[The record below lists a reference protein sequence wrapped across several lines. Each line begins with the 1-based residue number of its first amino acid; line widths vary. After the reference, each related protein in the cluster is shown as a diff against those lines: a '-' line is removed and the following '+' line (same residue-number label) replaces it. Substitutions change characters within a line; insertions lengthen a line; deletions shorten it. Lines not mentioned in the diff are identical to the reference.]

1 MKKFLPLLAV
11 LLCACGQKPAE
22 APKISIFCDH
32 IWTVA
37 RQEGISFREAA
48 TKIREIGYDG
58 ADVRVLQNPDELR
71 ILDSLGFGH
80 ACAIADI
87 DYGAGEQPE
96 MEATTLAFLETYGY
110 DRLLLVTGLMPEGS
124 TVADRDAAR
133 QRIAAFAKR
142 VSDKG
147 YCIMVEDYDNPR
159 SLCYNMAGLDSLFTL
174 APSLGHVFDTGNY
187 LFAGDDALVAYQQF
201 RDRIAHVHLKDRS
214 APDNMRCVPA
224 GSGCI
229 PIAQIVHDLVASGY
243 DGWLTVEQY
252 GSRQMLADSKA
263 AYANVT
269 AILQG
274 E

>member
-1 MKKFLPLLAV
+1 MKKFLPLLAL

-37 RQEGISFREAA
+37 HQEGISFREAA

-87 DYGAGEQPE
+87 DYGAGAQPE
-96 MEATTLAFLETYGY
+96 MEALALTFLETYGY

-124 TVADRDAAR
+124 TAEDRDAAR

-142 VSDKG
+142 VTDKG
-147 YCIMVEDYDNPR
+147 YCIMVEDFDNPR

-174 APSLGHVFDTGNY
+174 SPTLGHVFDTGNY
-187 LFAGDDALVAYQQF
+187 LFAGDDALVAYDKF
-201 RDRIAHVHLKDRS
+201 RDRIAHVHLKDRV
-214 APDNMRCVPA
+214 APDNMHCVPA

-229 PIAQIVHDLVASGY
+229 PIAQIVHSLLDSGY

-252 GSRQMLADSKA
+252 GSRQMLSDSQT
-263 AYANVT
+263 AYQNVR
-269 AILQG
+269 ALL
-274 E
+274 EE